1 MLTFCLFILA
11 LAQPIH
17 LANNEKRILLN
28 DPGLTEQR
36 LTNLEHKI
44 QTVESENQLLKD
56 RINQYET
63 AKSGRNLLIRVC
75 LT

>member
-11 LAQPIH
+11 LAQTIL
-17 LANNEKRILLN
+17 LAKNEKRILLN
-28 DPGLTEQR
+28 DPGLIEQR
-36 LTNLEHKI
+36 LTHLEHKI

-63 AKSGRNLLIRVC
+63 AKSGRILLIRVC

>member
-17 LANNEKRILLN
+17 LAQNEKRILLN
-28 DPGLTEQR
+28 DPGLIEQR
-36 LTNLEHKI
+36 LTHLEHKI

-63 AKSGRNLLIRVC
+63 AKSGRILLIRVC